1 MSGYQTYLAT
11 LARTEDPPM
20 LRDAMTTFRYQM
32 RLLSREPVWIV
43 VVMIQ
48 PLLYLALFAPLLDKL
63 MASGNFPP
71 GDAWQ
76 VFVPG
81 LLIQLGMFGSL
92 FVGFGIIAEIR
103 FGTVERMRVTPA
115 SRLGLLLGRVI
126 RDSLVLLVQAVL
138 LTLVAVV
145 FGLRVPLVGA
155 LLTVGLVLLL
165 GVALAS
171 LSYAAGLWLKSED
184 ALGPLLNMISLP
196 VLLLSGILL
205 PMTLAPRWLYRLSQA
220 NPFSHI
226 VDAARASFLGDLGNV
241 EILIGLVC
249 AAALAAV
256 GLAVA
261 TRVFQRES
269 A

>member
-1 MSGYQTYLAT
+1 
-11 LARTEDPPM
+11 M
-20 LRDAMTTFRYQM
+20 LRDAMITFRYQM
-32 RLLSREPVWIV
+32 RLLLREPVWIII
-43 VVMIQ
+43 VMIQ
-48 PLLYLALFAPLLDKL
+48 PLLYLALFAPLLEPISKTK
-63 MASGNFPP
+63 GFPP

-81 LLIQLGMFGSL
+81 MLIQLGMFGSM

-115 SRLGLLLGRVI
+115 SRLGLLLGRVL
-126 RDSLVLLVQAVL
+126 RDALVLLVQAIL
-138 LTLVAVV
+138 LTLVAVI
-145 FGLRVPLVGA
+145 FGLRVPLIGA

-165 GVALAS
+165 GIALAS

-184 ALGPLLNMISLP
+184 ALAPLLNMISVP

-205 PMTLAPRWLYRLSQA
+205 PMTLAPRWLLRLSQA

-226 VDAARASFLGDLGNV
+226 VDAARAAFRDDLGDSQLVIG
-241 EILIGLVC
+241 ILC
-249 AAALAAV
+249 AAALAV
-256 GLAVA
+256 LGLWVA
-261 TRVFQRES
+261 NRTFQRES